1 MSTERPSSR
10 ISRRGEQTR
19 EQIMVAARQLFTERG
34 YHTTSVY
41 DLFEHA
47 GITKGAFFHHWK
59 TKEDLALALFD
70 DMRRTF
76 EDHLFIVA
84 RGDARAREKMDR
96 LLRQLCD
103 ISASPRWIYVR
114 MFALWC
120 AELRPDEEKIGPA
133 VHALKARWSM
143 LWKELILKAQQESDM
158 RADISAEN
166 LSFLVSSA
174 ILGVQLMN
182 GNQTSHSDS
191 TKVALD
197 TLRRTLL
204 T

>member
-1 MSTERPSSR
+1 MSIDRPSSR

-19 EQIMVAARQLFTERG
+19 EQILAAARQLFTERG

-76 EDHLFIVA
+76 EEHIFVVA
-84 RGDARAREKMDR
+84 RGDLRARQKMDN
-96 LLRQLCD
+96 LLRALCE
-103 ISASPRWIYVR
+103 ISSSPRWIYIR

-120 AELRPDEEKIGPA
+120 SELRPDEEKIGPA
-133 VHALKARWSM
+133 VHALKARWSA
-143 LWKELILKAQQESDM
+143 LWKELIQKAQQESDL

-182 GNQTSHSDS
+182 ASPTSHSDS

-197 TLRRTLL
+197 TLRRALL